1 LSRPV
6 FGVFFE
12 KYKPSSGEI
21 MSFRLSVLLALALAA
36 GTSSAQNI
44 KPGLW
49 EIKNKMQS
57 GNVDLDAAMAQM
69 QKQLANMPPEQ
80 RKMMEDAMARQGV
93 NLSTSSDGGIGVK
106 MCMTKEM
113 VAQNK
118 VPMQQQGDCTHTQSP
133 MVGNTMK
140 ITFNCSKPPSSGEGQ
155 VTYLS
160 DTAYKMNMKVTST
173 QGGKTGTMSMDGNAK
188 WLGADCGNIKPIQ
201 MPPAGK

>member
-1 LSRPV
+1 
-6 FGVFFE
+6 
-12 KYKPSSGEI
+12 

-49 EIKNKMQS
+49 EINNKMQS
-57 GNVDLDAAMAQM
+57 ANGELEAAMAQM

-80 RKMMEDAMARQGV
+80 RKMMEDAMAKQGV
-93 NLSTSSDGGIGVK
+93 NLSTSSSGGGIGVK

-140 ITFNCSKPPSSGEGQ
+140 ISFNCSKPPSSGEGQ

-160 DTAYKMNMKVTST
+160 DTAYKMNMKLTST
-173 QGGKTGTMSMDGNAK
+173 QGGKSGTMTMDANAK

-201 MPPAGK
+201 MPPPGK

>member
-1 LSRPV
+1 
-6 FGVFFE
+6 
-12 KYKPSSGEI
+12 

-49 EIKNKMQS
+49 EINNKMQS
-57 GNVDLDAAMAQM
+57 ANGELEAAMAQM

-80 RKMMEDAMARQGV
+80 RKMMEDAMAKQGV
-93 NLSTSSDGGIGVK
+93 NLSTSSSGGGIGVK

-140 ITFNCSKPPSSGEGQ
+140 ISFNCSKPPSSGEGQ

-160 DTAYKMNMKVTST
+160 DTAYKMNMKLTST
-173 QGGKTGTMSMDGNAK
+173 QGGKSGTMTMDANAK

-201 MPPAGK
+201 IPPAGK